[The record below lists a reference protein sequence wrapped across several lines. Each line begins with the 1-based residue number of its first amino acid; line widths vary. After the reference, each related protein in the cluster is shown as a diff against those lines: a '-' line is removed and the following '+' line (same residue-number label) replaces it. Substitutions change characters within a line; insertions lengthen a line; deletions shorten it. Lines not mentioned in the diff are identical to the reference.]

1 MRRTAVSPLWRQS
14 TAVAA
19 LIVSLLLCF
28 WAGQLHQNT
37 AANVAMAGKLDALC
51 RKTLSRFGW
60 EASELVCQE
69 DFTLPDPFGP
79 TYDTF
84 LALQQEAGFDLTPYA
99 GKTVLRYTY
108 RIANYPA
115 GSDTIY
121 ADLLLWQEQVIG
133 GDLRSASL
141 DGFLTSLNGSEKS

>member
-1 MRRTAVSPLWRQS
+1 MRRTTVSPLWRQS

-51 RKTLSRFGW
+51 RQTLSRFGW

-79 TYDTF
+79 T
-84 LALQQEAGFDLTPYA
+84 
-99 GKTVLRYTY
+99 
-108 RIANYPA
+108 
-115 GSDTIY
+115 
-121 ADLLLWQEQVIG
+121 
-133 GDLRSASL
+133 
-141 DGFLTSLNGSEKS
+141 